1 MINIIVVDDHEVIR
15 RGLELIFQQTPD
27 ITLAGSTDDLETTIQ
42 LLHENHQTDVLLL
55 DLEMPKANGLTVLRK
70 VKEEFP
76 GIRVL
81 IYSMHPDEIYAI
93 NCLKSGAMGY
103 VNKSTSIEVLL
114 GAIRKVAGGDIYL
127 SEKLSERM
135 AYQKRSGL
143 AAAQRRMYKRL
154 SVREVEVLQA
164 PYQRKTQQTGSRG
177 VGHQRKN
184 SEHLQSTTAQKT
196 ERQQHGGTDQPRQ
209 KRRNAREDVP
219 ITGVTPSSNFSIGRA
234 KPGRCRLPP
243 QSPRAGKTSARK
255 TKLHTVF
262 LPLWQEP
269 TTSHHEIPSNPAQT

>member
-154 SVREVEVLQA
+154 SVREVEVLKLLTSGKRNKQVA
-164 PYQRKTQQTGSRG
+164 EELGINEKTVSTYKARLLKKLN
-177 VGHQRKN
+177 VNNMVKLINLAKKVEMRVKM
-184 SEHLQSTTAQKT
+184 LQ
-196 ERQQHGGTDQPRQ
+196 
-209 KRRNAREDVP
+209 
-219 ITGVTPSSNFSIGRA
+219 
-234 KPGRCRLPP
+234 
-243 QSPRAGKTSARK
+243 
-255 TKLHTVF
+255 
-262 LPLWQEP
+262 
-269 TTSHHEIPSNPAQT
+269 

>member
-1 MINIIVVDDHEVIR
+1 MINVIVVDDHEVIR

-135 AYQKRSGL
+135 GL

-154 SVREVEVLQA
+154 SVREVEVLKLLTSGKRNKQVA
-164 PYQRKTQQTGSRG
+164 EELGINEKTVSTYKARLLKKLN
-177 VGHQRKN
+177 VNNMVELINHAKN
-184 SEHLQSTTAQKT
+184 VEM
-196 ERQQHGGTDQPRQ
+196 
-209 KRRNAREDVP
+209 REKM
-219 ITGVTPSSNFSIGRA
+219 F
-234 KPGRCRLPP
+234 
-243 QSPRAGKTSARK
+243 Q
-255 TKLHTVF
+255 
-262 LPLWQEP
+262 
-269 TTSHHEIPSNPAQT
+269 